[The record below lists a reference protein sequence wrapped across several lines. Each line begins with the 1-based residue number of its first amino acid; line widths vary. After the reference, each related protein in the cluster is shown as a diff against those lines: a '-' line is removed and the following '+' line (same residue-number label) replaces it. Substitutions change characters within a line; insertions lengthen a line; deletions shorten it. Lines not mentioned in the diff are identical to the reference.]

1 MRRFKNR
8 ITPIHQRSQSP
19 QTSFTQ
25 AILMKEWSC
34 SSSVFPLVSVGLQ
47 NRAAFMRIWIKNPL
61 SILAENA
68 GGGVVVN
75 GNRIEELVPSGGAPK
90 LPVDQTF
97 DASQHVVIPG
107 LINTHHHMYQTLT
120 RAHPAAINKEL
131 FPWLKALYPIWA
143 KNVNPESFRLG
154 TRLALTELLMSGCT
168 TVSDH
173 HYLYPSG
180 LENAMDIQV
189 EEATRLGIRMTIN
202 RGSMSMSEKDGGL
215 PPDSIVQD
223 DDTILSDCE
232 RVLNAYHDRS
242 EGAMIQVA
250 LAPCAPFT
258 VTKNLMRQTMEL
270 AHKHDCTCHTH
281 LGETIDEDDYCME
294 HYGCRPVDYIE
305 DLGWMN
311 DRVWL
316 AHGIH
321 FNDDEVQRLG
331 KHGVGVCHCPTSNM
345 VLASGH
351 CRTKE
356 LEAAGSPV
364 GLGVDGSASND
375 NSNLIEGV
383 RHALM
388 INRLTYDAESV
399 THFDAFRW
407 ATEGSAKCLNRD
419 DIGKIAVGKQ
429 ADFAM
434 YKLDD
439 LRFSGAGDPLAALVL
454 CGAHEAD
461 RVMVAGKWKVENCLP
476 TDMDVGKL
484 RREHGEV
491 AKAFLEAL

>member
-1 MRRFKNR
+1 MR
-8 ITPIHQRSQSP
+8 
-19 QTSFTQ
+19 
-25 AILMKEWSC
+25 L
-34 SSSVFPLVSVGLQ
+34 
-47 NRAAFMRIWIKNPL
+47 WIKNPL
-61 SILAENA
+61 AILAQGA
-68 GGGVVVN
+68 GGGVVVE
-75 GNRIEELVPSGGAPK
+75 GGKIVALVASGEAPAHDK
-90 LPVDQTF
+90 VF
-97 DASQHVVIPG
+97 DASRHVILPG
-107 LINTHHHMYQTLT
+107 LINTHHHMFQTLT

-143 KNVNPESFRLG
+143 RNVKPDAFRMAS
-154 TRLALTELLMSGCT
+154 RLALTELMMSGCT

-173 HYLYPSG
+173 HYLYPDG
-180 LENAMDIQV
+180 LENAMDIQA
-189 EEATRLGIRMTIN
+189 EEAERLGIRMTLN
-202 RGSMSMSEKDGGL
+202 RGSMSLSEKDGGL

-223 DDTILSDCE
+223 DDEILADCE
-232 RVLNAYHDRS
+232 RVLGKYHDTS
-242 EGAMIQVA
+242 EGSMLQVA

-258 VTKNLMRQTMEL
+258 VTKNLMVETMKL
-270 AHKHDCTCHTH
+270 AEQHNCTCHTH
-281 LGETIDEDDYCME
+281 LGETHDENDYCLE
-294 HYGCRPVDYIE
+294 HFGCRPVDYLE

-321 FNDDEVQRLG
+321 FNDDEVARLG

-388 INRLTYDAESV
+388 INRLTYDAASI

-434 YKLDD
+434 YTLDE

-461 RVMVAGKWKVENCLP
+461 RVMITGEWKVEDAMPVN
-476 TDMDVGKL
+476 MDVAKL
-484 RREHGEV
+484 RYEHGEA
-491 AKAFLEAL
+491 AKAFLEAV